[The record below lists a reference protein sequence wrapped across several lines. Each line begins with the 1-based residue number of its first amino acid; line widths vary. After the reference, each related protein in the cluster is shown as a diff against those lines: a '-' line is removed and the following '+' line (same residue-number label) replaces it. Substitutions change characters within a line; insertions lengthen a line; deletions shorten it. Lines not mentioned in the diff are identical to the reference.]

1 MVGKRSSREFEQQEL
16 KSELKKIGFKPIAT
30 LPLLAIALAGCGGAN
45 FGGPAFTIEFRVG
58 SALKHLCA
66 DGAERFNR
74 TKPKLDNGQSFQL
87 TCTEMGSG
95 DVVTS
100 MLDLANGFQNGAISA
115 DDPSF
120 PTLLS
125 VDGEVFLSQLG
136 FQMDALFPGQNYI
149 PDIPDAPLIANSPM
163 VFMVPDDLAA
173 GLQSQDNIFAALVD
187 AENHTDLDSSS
198 RPLPISFVQTAP
210 TRSNSGLQTLISQFA
225 SVSDRPPEQLTS
237 ADIQRYQADV
247 QQIQSKVTRYGASTS
262 TLARD
267 AIANGPF
274 WASIASVYESSVIAA
289 NSEAEVGGTR
299 YQAVYPQDTFTSN
312 MRAILPNAPWV
323 SDDEREAALQV
334 IDFFRSDEIQRLATE
349 QGLRPGVPGIPLGP
363 KFTERFGVDPSATYN
378 SLRPPAPDVVDMM
391 LRSWQDFA
399 KRPSQ
404 VVVVVDS
411 SGSMEGVKLSAVQST
426 LSAYIDSLGPQE
438 EIVLV
443 DFDESI
449 RQPILVD
456 SSQEGRAR
464 GYQFVTGLRADG
476 GTRLYDATIAAR
488 DYLLQNAR
496 PEAINAVIVLTDGED
511 SGSQLSFDVL
521 NQELQ
526 QTGFAGDARI
536 AVFTVGYSDRGGGF
550 NPRVLEDIASVS
562 GGYYR
567 EGDPSSI
574 SRLMADLQV
583 EF

>member
-1 MVGKRSSREFEQQEL
+1 
-16 KSELKKIGFKPIAT
+16 
-30 LPLLAIALAGCGGAN
+30 
-45 FGGPAFTIEFRVG
+45 
-58 SALKHLCA
+58 
-66 DGAERFNR
+66 
-74 TKPKLDNGQSFQL
+74 
-87 TCTEMGSG
+87 
-95 DVVTS
+95 
-100 MLDLANGFQNGAISA
+100 
-115 DDPSF
+115 
-120 PTLLS
+120 
-125 VDGEVFLSQLG
+125 
-136 FQMDALFPGQNYI
+136 
-149 PDIPDAPLIANSPM
+149 
-163 VFMVPDDLAA
+163 
-173 GLQSQDNIFAALVD
+173 
-187 AENHTDLDSSS
+187 
-198 RPLPISFVQTAP
+198 
-210 TRSNSGLQTLISQFA
+210 
-225 SVSDRPPEQLTS
+225 
-237 ADIQRYQADV
+237 
-247 QQIQSKVTRYGASTS
+247 
-262 TLARD
+262 
-267 AIANGPF
+267 
-274 WASIASVYESSVIAA
+274 
-289 NSEAEVGGTR
+289 
-299 YQAVYPQDTFTSN
+299 
-312 MRAILPNAPWV
+312 
-323 SDDEREAALQV
+323 
-334 IDFFRSDEIQRLATE
+334 
-349 QGLRPGVPGIPLGP
+349 
-363 KFTERFGVDPSATYN
+363 
-378 SLRPPAPDVVDMM
+378 PAPDVVDVM